1 MSEVVGLDGK
11 PKDHR
16 TLDMDAAD
24 AREALGA
31 LLQKID
37 AGEIQV
43 LNWLFVFDSPGA
55 TPGTVQRQTL
65 DSGLTIEKA
74 VFLIEDVKHTWF
86 QMMRSSP

>member
-43 LNWLFVFDSPGA
+43 LNWLFVFDSPGSE
-55 TPGTVQRQTL
+55 PGDIRRQSL
-65 DSGLTIEKA
+65 DSGITIEKA
-74 VFLIEDVKHTWF
+74 VYMVEDTKHEWF
-86 QMMRSSP
+86 RLLRKDV